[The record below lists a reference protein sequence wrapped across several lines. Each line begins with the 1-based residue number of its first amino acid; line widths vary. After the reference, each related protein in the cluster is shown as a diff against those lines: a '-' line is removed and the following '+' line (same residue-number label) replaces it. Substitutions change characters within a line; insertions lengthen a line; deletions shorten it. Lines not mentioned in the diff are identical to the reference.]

1 AAGWPS
7 RFLFVLSLI
16 GLAYTHPL
24 ALLSALAIGI
34 YHVLFARP
42 VNRRWLVS
50 LGLMVLSGA
59 IFMPWLLIL
68 LRAVDIARADVTR
81 QAVSL
86 SSSEIVTQLFHAFAG
101 GSVALF
107 ALLVALSPN
116 KRPSFRLLVVWA
128 VSGLLAALAINLW
141 LPVFVHIRYLMALWP
156 ALALLIAFA
165 VFCLQKHSI
174 ASCITQNVWM
184 LTGLHSASTRYI
196 FTILMNAV
204 GSLPDVPFE
213 GVVRCFR

>member
-1 AAGWPS
+1 LTGVLALAWMYRLAALLGGRRIGLYAAAALLGSAFFAYYLHEMRPYTLYVLLTCSSVWSYWRITHHAAGWPS
-7 RFLFVLSLI
+7 QFLFVLSLI

-68 LRAVDIARADVTR
+68 LRAVEIARADVTR

-86 SSSEIVTQLFHAFAG
+86 SGSEI
-101 GSVALF
+101 
-107 ALLVALSPN
+107 
-116 KRPSFRLLVVWA
+116 
-128 VSGLLAALAINLW
+128 
-141 LPVFVHIRYLMALWP
+141 
-156 ALALLIAFA
+156 
-165 VFCLQKHSI
+165 
-174 ASCITQNVWM
+174 
-184 LTGLHSASTRYI
+184 
-196 FTILMNAV
+196 
-204 GSLPDVPFE
+204 
-213 GVVRCFR
+213 